1 MKKIEAIVEQYEFEK
16 LRERLAKAG
25 FARIRASE
33 VKEYGTTQGLMI
45 TYRGTTQT
53 MKYLPKIKIEL
64 ICTEP
69 AAEIA
74 MAIIAE
80 QTKSSR
86 IEDGDV
92 FVSAFNEDIRLRR
105 EEFVEVAL

>member
-1 MKKIEAIVEQYEFEK
+1 MKKIEAIVEPYEFED
-16 LRERLAKAG
+16 LREMLAKAG

-45 TYRGTTQT
+45 TYRGATQT
-53 MKYLPKIKIEL
+53 LKFMPKTKIEL

-74 MAIIAE
+74 MAIIS
-80 QTKSSR
+80 QRTKTSR
-86 IEDGDV
+86 IEEGKI
-92 FVSAFNEDIRLRR
+92 FVSDDSDSVRARI
-105 EEFVEVAL
+105 EEVSEVAY